1 MREEIWLPFRN
12 ALNEEPKVFIT
23 PSFDNLALVSA
34 KGQKL
39 QCFECKGFE
48 HVARNCKTYFFCYY
62 GKRTGHIIFECI
74 RRSPWKNDYVLQRSP
89 YDQTALKRI
98 MIMLKVKES

>member
-48 HVARNCKTYFFCYY
+48 HVARNCKTYFFAITVK
-62 GKRTGHIIFECI
+62 GLDISSLNASGVHHGR
-74 RRSPWKNDYVLQRSP
+74 
-89 YDQTALKRI
+89 
-98 MIMLKVKES
+98 MIMSCNGPPTIRLH